1 MHVWCALQL
10 QTRMAFFFWQKKHCN
25 GIIGTECFT
34 QTMEEVMPVKRV
46 SIGTV
51 LFGATVAKL
60 ELLQPVA

>member
-1 MHVWCALQL
+1 
-10 QTRMAFFFWQKKHCN
+10 
-25 GIIGTECFT
+25 
-34 QTMEEVMPVKRV
+34 MEEVMPVKRV